1 MFNRTIA
8 TKYLQLILIT
18 GMLSVLLISGCSKG
32 GLTAGGSG
40 GGPTP
45 SPTPTPTPGGP
56 GPTPTPTP
64 TPTPAPAVH
73 TVSVTWNAST
83 TSGLAG
89 YNVYRGTVSGGP
101 YSRITS
107 TPTTALQFTDSA
119 VTAGQT
125 YFYVVTAVSGNG
137 VESVTSNEMKV
148 TVPTP

>member
-1 MFNRTIA
+1 
-8 TKYLQLILIT
+8 LIKIGASKNFKLVLVL
-18 GMLSVLLISGCSKG
+18 GMISVLLAAGCSKG
-32 GLTAGGSG
+32 GLTATG
-40 GGPTP
+40 GGG
-45 SPTPTPTPGGP
+45 PTPTPTPGGP

-64 TPTPAPAVH
+64 APGVH
-73 TVSVTWNAST
+73 TVSITWNAST

-101 YSRITS
+101 YNRITS

-125 YFYVVTAVSGNG
+125 YFYVVTAVGGNG

>member
-1 MFNRTIA
+1 LIKQIGA
-8 TKYLQLILIT
+8 TKYLKFVLVLGI
-18 GMLSVLLISGCSKG
+18 LSVLLVAGCSKG
-32 GLTAGGSG
+32 GLTASSG
-40 GGPTP
+40 GG
-45 SPTPTPTPGGP
+45 PTPTPTPGGP

-64 TPTPAPAVH
+64 APGVH
-73 TVSVTWNAST
+73 TVTVTWNAST

-101 YSRITS
+101 YSRITA
-107 TPTTALQFTDSA
+107 TPTTALQFTDSG

-125 YFYVVTAVSGNG
+125 YFYVVTALGGNG